1 MPYERLSDPRQLKA
15 LLDAVLVIE
24 SDLDLTSLLQ
34 RIVTAATDL
43 AGARYGALGVLDE
56 DRVGLS
62 EFVHSGI
69 DPATA
74 ERIGH
79 LPEGRGVLG
88 LLILEP
94 HPIRIKDVAMHPD
107 SVGFPSAHPP
117 MRSFLGVPIWVRGA
131 VYGNLYLTE
140 KQGADEFS
148 EADEELVTVL
158 SRAAGLAIDKARLHT
173 QLNELTLAEDR
184 ERIAR
189 DLHDTVIQRVFAV
202 GLSLQALVRR
212 AQNPEV
218 VGRLQMAI
226 ADLDE
231 TIRQVRTTIFALEP
245 LPISEGGLRAEALEV
260 CAHAARSL
268 GSNPELRFEGALDVL
283 PRHVAT
289 EALATLREA
298 LSNVA
303 RHAHAHR
310 VEVVLAATGSE
321 VSLDVADD
329 GVGIPH
335 RVYGKNEGLNG
346 GRGLVNMRE
355 RAEGLGG
362 SFSVSPRPGGGTLLR
377 WRAPL

>member
-1 MPYERLSDPRQLKA
+1 MPYEQLSDPGQLKA

-24 SDLDLTSLLQ
+24 SDLDLTSLLR
-34 RIVTAATDL
+34 RIVTVATDV

-62 EFVHSGI
+62 EFVYAGI

-94 HPIRIKDVAMHPD
+94 HPIRIRDLAMHPY
-107 SVGFPSAHPP
+107 SAGVPAGHPP
-117 MRSFLGVPIWVRGA
+117 MRSFLGVPIRVGGE

-140 KQGADEFS
+140 KQGAEEFS
-148 EADEELVTVL
+148 DVDEELVSVL
-158 SRAAGLAIDKARLHT
+158 ARAAGLAIDKARLHT
-173 QLNELTLAEDR
+173 QLSELTLAEDR

-212 AQNPEV
+212 SKDPEFV
-218 VGRLQMAI
+218 ARLQTAV

-245 LPISEGGLRAEALEV
+245 LPSSEGGLR
-260 CAHAARSL
+260 
-268 GSNPELRFEGALDVL
+268 
-283 PRHVAT
+283 
-289 EALATLREA
+289 
-298 LSNVA
+298 
-303 RHAHAHR
+303 
-310 VEVVLAATGSE
+310 
-321 VSLDVADD
+321 
-329 GVGIPH
+329 
-335 RVYGKNEGLNG
+335 
-346 GRGLVNMRE
+346 
-355 RAEGLGG
+355 
-362 SFSVSPRPGGGTLLR
+362 
-377 WRAPL
+377 

>member
-1 MPYERLSDPRQLKA
+1 MPYEKLSDPRQLKA

-24 SDLDLTSLLQ
+24 SDLDLTSLLR
-34 RIVTAATDL
+34 RIVTAATEL

-56 DRVGLS
+56 DRLGLS
-62 EFVHSGI
+62 EFVYAGV
-69 DPATA
+69 DAATA

-88 LLILEP
+88 LLILDP

-107 SVGFPSAHPP
+107 SVGFPNAHPP

-148 EADEELVTVL
+148 QADEELVSVL

-184 ERIAR
+184 ARIAR
-189 DLHDTVIQRVFAV
+189 DLHDAVIQRVFAV
-202 GLSLQALVRR
+202 GLSLQALVGR
-212 AQNPEV
+212 AENPEV
-218 VGRLQMAI
+218 RERLQMAVV
-226 ADLDE
+226 DLDE

-245 LPISEGGLRAEALEV
+245 LPSSEGGLRAEALEV
-260 CAHAARSL
+260 CTHAARSL
-268 GSNPELRFEGALDVL
+268 GFNPELRFEGALDVL

-310 VEVVLAATGSE
+310 VQVVLAATGSE

-329 GVGIPH
+329 GVGVPD
-335 RVYGKNEGLNG
+335 RVNVKTEGQNG

-355 RAEGLGG
+355 RAEVLGG
-362 SFSVSPRPGGGTLLR
+362 SFSVSPRPGGGTLVG